1 MRTSQEPPKESC
13 SAAPSG
19 GAEVCLR
26 SHGAKIF
33 QRRTNAPADFKA
45 RTEQPQEAQLLMDE
59 TPLQALVGET
69 ARKSAGRSSALR
81 RNEEARAKL
90 IAAERVI
97 SGASIAKLAES
108 YGIGT
113 KGVKNALSLA
123 ERAGFYEQ
131 IEEAILSRLLPK
143 ALAVYEAHLD
153 RGSLDAARDVAFGIG
168 ALKKNPTVEVQVGGG
183 IETVDDY
190 RRARKVSE
198 DGSRSVLPAARSRS
212 EG

>member
-1 MRTSQEPPKESC
+1 
-13 SAAPSG
+13 
-19 GAEVCLR
+19 
-26 SHGAKIF
+26 
-33 QRRTNAPADFKA
+33 
-45 RTEQPQEAQLLMDE
+45 MDE